1 MNPDTNWEAAKA
13 LLIDRIRRRAL
24 ALQRLST
31 AGIDHEAIIA
41 EIDTCGDDAK
51 ALWALAE
58 RVDRAL
64 DLALAPR
71 ASRVPLP
78 AGNDTPRAHDRTTLT
93 RSGPFRTG
101 S

>member
-1 MNPDTNWEAAKA
+1 LNPDTNWEAAKS

-24 ALQRLST
+24 ALQRLSS

-64 DLALAPR
+64 DLAMAPR
-71 ASRVPLP
+71 ASRLPLP
-78 AGNDTPRAHDRTTLT
+78 ASNEAPQTHDRTTLT

-101 S
+101 A